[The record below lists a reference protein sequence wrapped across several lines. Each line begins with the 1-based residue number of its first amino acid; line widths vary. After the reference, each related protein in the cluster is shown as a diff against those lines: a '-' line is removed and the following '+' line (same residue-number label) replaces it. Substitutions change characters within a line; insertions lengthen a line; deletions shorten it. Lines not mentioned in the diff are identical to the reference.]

1 MSDVQVLTGP
11 GTQSRRALLTGAGAV
26 GAAAVLAACGG
37 DDSGD
42 GAGAPTT
49 AVSPTATGG
58 GGPAAG
64 QPLKTTDIP
73 VGGGKIFAKEG
84 VVVTQPNPSEFKGF
98 SSICTHQN
106 CTVSRVEGGTIN
118 CLCHGSKFS
127 TFTAPFPDFLR
138 PTIRRVEQGLDLVV
152 GQRPATRPS
161 LEVADVGDG
170 VPLVQ
175 DLRRGL
181 ADPLRQPPSRSRGR

>member
-1 MSDVQVLTGP
+1 MSEDQVITGSD
-11 GTQSRRALLTGAGAV
+11 THSRRALLTGAGAV

-49 AVSPTATGG
+49 AVSPTAKSTGG

-64 QPLKTTDIP
+64 EPLAKTTDIP

-84 VVVTQPNPSEFKGF
+84 VVVTQPNPGEFKGF

-106 CTVSRVEGGTIN
+106 CTVSRVEGGTID

-127 TFTAPFPDFLR
+127 IVDGSVKTP
-138 PTIRRVEQGLDLVV
+138 
-152 GQRPATRPS
+152 PATRPLPPREIKLTGDQIS
-161 LEVADVGDG
+161 LA
-170 VPLVQ
+170 
-175 DLRRGL
+175 
-181 ADPLRQPPSRSRGR
+181 